1 MVEILGYVVAGHRS
15 SWRGWRWSGCG
26 WPATWSGMAAL
37 AAALAGAFLYP
48 GLGASGLGGA
58 FWDGL
63 GTSGEVLYVLGGLLL
78 YNLLSAGGAVERMSG
93 FLGRLEPEGEALA
106 LVVVVGVAPL
116 FFESVTGFGVAGG
129 DQRAYPARGG
139 LLATSGRGAIE
150 LGAVR
155 GRGRVGI
162 GTGDRG
168 GPLRHEL
175 RGASDLSALLS
186 LPLSP
191 STPSPP

>member
-1 MVEILGYVVAGHRS
+1 
-15 SWRGWRWSGCG
+15 
-26 WPATWSGMAAL
+26 MAAL

-63 GTSGEVLYVLGGLLL
+63 GTPGEVLYVLGGLLL
-78 YNLLSAGGAVERMSG
+78 YNLLSAAEPWRGCRG
-93 FLGRLEPEGEALA
+93 FSDGWNRRGRLWRSWWSSGLP
-106 LVVVVGVAPL
+106 P

-155 GRGRVGI
+155 GAVGRVGI

-175 RGASDLSALLS
+175 RGALDLSALLS